1 MTVEVSRDPLVA
13 ATLAADDEVMPG
25 LSFRRG
31 EVTRALAV
39 GEADLTAL
47 ADDLGTTTA
56 AVLTAATQ
64 ALVAGDRGRTAAT
77 TAVVGVIVAD
87 ATDGVS
93 LRAVHCAVEPE
104 LPLRRLA
111 ERAATALPAARP
123 AGDGEVRIAVVPLGA
138 LGGGLDPGDVAALEH
153 EIVWCDAVLEVTARD
168 GGLVVRCDHDE
179 DRYGPVSVAAHL
191 DRLDGILNG
200 LVAGTGR
207 LPGAGA
213 ADAVAAAV
221 ESLPAGEPIEPATP
235 TERLLAAVWA
245 DVLHLDRVGADDNFF
260 ALGGHSLLAAKVV
273 ARTAAER
280 GVALTV
286 DQLFAHP
293 VLTDFAALVDAGEPA
308 PALPALTAHGGE
320 PVVSFGQER
329 LWYLDRL
336 RDGSA
341 LYNVPVLVRLTGTVD
356 PGRLHDAVRAVVAAH
371 PALRT
376 ALVTVDGRPVARTA
390 DRTEIDWTVSDA
402 RAGGEREG
410 RRLAAAGVARP
421 FDLSQA
427 PLLRGGV
434 VRVADD
440 EWLLWLSVH
449 HAACDGWSLDILLA
463 EILTGR
469 PSGKEGPPA
478 NASCRTGD
486 PSLLAPTYADFAAWQ
501 REVLTPQVIADEVAW
516 WRQRLAGAPRLLE
529 LPADRRRP
537 PVASHAGA
545 TLRHRLHPSTVSAL
559 RAAART
565 HSVTVF
571 DLLMTAYLLLVGRW
585 SGRTDVVVA
594 TPAAGR
600 PLPELDDLVG
610 FFVNTVVLRA
620 DLGGTPTF
628 VELVERVRAVSAA
641 AQAHQQIPFASLVD
655 ALDPDRDQ
663 SRAPLAQVAF
673 GMNQHA
679 RGRWESDGL
688 VAELDSVDTG
698 TAKFDLTLAVVDTG
712 GPDLGV
718 EVEYATDLFD
728 ESTADR
734 FATQWTVLLE
744 RLLADVD
751 APVTS
756 VSALPTEEERRLLDW
771 AGQPRDYPAGST
783 VDALVAGWARTSPDA
798 VAVVDGEMSLSYGSL
813 VARADAVAARLTGL
827 GVGRSSLV
835 GLCCRRSA
843 DLVVG
848 MLGVLRAGGAYVPLD
863 PDHPPQRLAFML
875 ADTAARV
882 VVGHRD
888 LLDQLPLGDRHAV
901 TLPEATGAVTPTGA
915 APDRSAC
922 GGDDAAY
929 VIYTS
934 GSTGD
939 PKGVVVPHRGITR
952 LVGGADYVELTPRT
966 VLAQLAN
973 ASFDAITFEVW
984 GALANGGQVVIV
996 PTETV
1001 LSPPGLAALLRT
1013 RAVTT
1018 VFITTAL
1025 FNATVNTV
1033 PDAFAGVDQLYFGGE
1048 SLDPGTVGRVV
1059 EGGQGPARLHNIY
1072 GPTEVTTF
1080 ATYTRLTARPTSTG
1094 AIGTAIANTWAYVVD
1109 DAGRLAGVGIPG
1121 ELWLGGPGVAWGYW
1135 DRPGLTADRFVPD
1148 GFSGVPGARLYR
1160 TGDVVFR
1167 RPDGSLEFVGRADHQ
1182 VKVRG
1187 FRVELGEVE
1196 SALLGYPAV
1205 ASAVVVAARSE
1216 GAPVRLV
1223 GYVEPVAGAPV
1234 SVAELREFLA
1244 ERLPEHAVPTAF
1256 VVMDTLPLT
1265 PNGKIDRAALP
1276 DPDTDQRADQAAFR
1290 APADPLEQ
1298 IIAEVWGEVL
1308 DVAGIGLDDN
1318 FFGLGGH
1325 SLHAVQVC
1333 GRLERTLRTPVSV
1346 RHLVEQPTVAD
1357 LARRL
1362 RAEGPD
1368 AGRLDR
1374 IAAVVMQV
1382 RRLSPTERA
1391 ARLGT
1396 ASATKE
1402 NTGDD
1407 H

>member
-1 MTVEVSRDPLVA
+1 MTVEVSRAPLVA

-31 EVTRALAV
+31 EASRALDV
-39 GEADLTAL
+39 TEADLTAL
-47 ADDLGTTTA
+47 AVDLGSTPA
-56 AVLTAATQ
+56 AVLAAATQ

-87 ATDGVS
+87 PTDGVA
-93 LRAVHCAVEPE
+93 LRALHCAVEPE

-111 ERAATALPAARP
+111 ERAATALPTARP

-138 LGGGLDPGDVAALEH
+138 LGDGLDADQVAELEH
-153 EIVWCDAVLEVTARD
+153 ETVWCDAVLEFTARD
-168 GGLVVRCDHDE
+168 GRLVLRCDHDE

-191 DRLDGILNG
+191 DRLDGILTE

-207 LPGAGA
+207 LPAAGT

-221 ESLPAGEPIEPATP
+221 ESLPTGEPIEPATP

-273 ARTAAER
+273 ARTTAER
-280 GVALTV
+280 GVALSV

-293 VLTDFAALVDAGEPA
+293 VLADFAALVDAGEPA
-308 PALPALTAHGGE
+308 AVLPALTAHTGD

-341 LYNVPVLVRLTGTVD
+341 LYNVPVLVRLTGPVD
-356 PGRLHDAVRAVVAAH
+356 PERLHDTVRAVVAAH

-376 ALVTVDGRPVARTA
+376 ALATVDGRPVARTA
-390 DRTEIDWTVSDA
+390 DRTEIDWTVADA
-402 RAGGEREG
+402 RAGGEPEG

-421 FDLSQA
+421 FDLAQA
-427 PLLRGGV
+427 PLLRGGL
-434 VRVADD
+434 VRIADD
-440 EWLLWLSVH
+440 EWFCWLSVH

-463 EILTGR
+463 QIF
-469 PSGKEGPPA
+469 GKEGPPT
-478 NASCRTGD
+478 NASCMERA
-486 PSLLAPTYADFAAWQ
+486 PSFRAPTYVDFAAWQ
-501 REVLTPQVIADEVAW
+501 RAVLTPQVIADEVAW
-516 WRQRLAGAPRLLE
+516 WRQRLADAPSLLE

-537 PVASHAGA
+537 AVATHVGA
-545 TLRHRLHPSTVSAL
+545 TLRHRLRPSTVAAL

-571 DLLMTAYLLLVGRW
+571 DLLVTAYLLLVGRW

-600 PLPELDDLVG
+600 PLPELDDVVG

-620 DLGGTPTF
+620 DLSGAPTF
-628 VELVERVRAVSAA
+628 LDLVDRVRAVSAA
-641 AQAHQQIPFASLVD
+641 AQAHQQIPFAALVD

-751 APVTS
+751 APITS
-756 VSALPTEEERRLLDW
+756 VSALPAEEERRLLDW
-771 AGQPRDYPAGST
+771 AGQARDYPAEST
-783 VDALVAGWARTSPDA
+783 VDALVAEWARVSPDA
-798 VAVVDGEMSLSYGSL
+798 VAVVDGDVSVSYRSL
-813 VARADAVAARLTGL
+813 VSRADALAARLTGL
-827 GVGRSSLV
+827 GVGRGSLV

-848 MLGVLRAGGAYVPLD
+848 MVAVLRAGGAYVPLD
-863 PDHPPQRLAFML
+863 PDHPAQRLGFML
-875 ADTAARV
+875 ADTDARV

-901 TLPEATGAVTPTGA
+901 TLPEAAGDLAPIAGAE
-915 APDRSAC
+915 PDRSIR

-952 LVGGADYVELTPRT
+952 LVGGTDYVELTPRT

-984 GALANGGQVVIV
+984 GALANGGRVVIV

-1001 LSPPGLAALLRT
+1001 LSPSGLAALLRT

-1033 PDAFAGVDQLYFGGE
+1033 PDAFADVDQLYFGGE

-1109 DAGRLAGVGIPG
+1109 DAGRLAGVGVPG

-1135 DRPGLTADRFVPD
+1135 ERPGLTADRFVPD

-1196 SALLGYPAV
+1196 TALLGYPAV
-1205 ASAVVVAARSE
+1205 ASAVVVAVRSE

-1234 SVAELREFLA
+1234 SVAELREFLT
-1244 ERLPEHAVPTAF
+1244 ERLPEYAVPSAF
-1256 VVMDTLPLT
+1256 VVMDTLPIT
-1265 PNGKIDRAALP
+1265 PNGKIDRTALP
-1276 DPDTDQRADQAAFR
+1276 DPDTDQRADQVAFR
-1290 APADPLEQ
+1290 APVDPLEQ

-1362 RAEGPD
+1362 RVEGPD
-1368 AGRLDR
+1368 AGRLDQ